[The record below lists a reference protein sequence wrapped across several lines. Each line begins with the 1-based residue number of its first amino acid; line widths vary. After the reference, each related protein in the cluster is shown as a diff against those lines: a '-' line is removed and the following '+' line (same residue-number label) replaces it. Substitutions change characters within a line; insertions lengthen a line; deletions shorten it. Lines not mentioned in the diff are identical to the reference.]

1 MKRNDRGEDGD
12 DEYAY
17 GTGAKRYKSDA
28 GYQHDSYDGHA
39 AASRLP
45 VSEYPR
51 AMTPAA
57 AYALLSLS
65 LEDERCAVG
74 VYQLLGQDFDI
85 FVEANADSYDQAR
98 KKWAECSGEEWTKG
112 VHIAVRFGKMLDYVK
127 DHMISKLVLYAD
139 LQASVDGHKKVLSER
154 EQTLKAAKAAPSSS
168 VYPAMPQGKGQKSLR
183 AVQHR
188 SSQANPRH
196 LREIH

>member
-1 MKRNDRGEDGD
+1 MQ
-12 DEYAY
+12 AI
-17 GTGAKRYKSDA
+17 RYVHLVPP
-28 GYQHDSYDGHA
+28 GCTLHLLQHDSYDGHA
-39 AASRLP
+39 AASHLP
-45 VSEYPR
+45 VFENPR

-112 VHIAVRFGKMLDYVK
+112 VRSLANRPP
-127 DHMISKLVLYAD
+127 
-139 LQASVDGHKKVLSER
+139 LQRPLTTI
-154 EQTLKAAKAAPSSS
+154 TL
-168 VYPAMPQGKGQKSLR
+168 
-183 AVQHR
+183 
-188 SSQANPRH
+188 
-196 LREIH
+196 